1 MSCFDNIEE
10 FRESKRYLNK
20 ENTTGTRNMYQNLWN
35 EYINRYGVKTTYYRH
50 GYKLQTQ
57 DDFIYG
63 EDPTEPFLEPET
75 INMMVEYQTDALL
88 LSKFG
93 LESTADLTAVVT
105 IEDYQNTFG
114 LGAEPKAGDVI
125 ELTESAWFTSEMPLY
140 DGLLSHF
147 NVVANVD
154 SFDIEIVSGVD
165 VDSTRLAPVKAVVT
179 ENVLSYTVPM
189 YTTSGSISSNMY
201 PIENELL
208 ELSGAVISQYHLRMP
223 VNDTTYFIP
232 LYTPLQTIPLPGINS
247 LYFNYDIVDLNGGD
261 INSAGFF
268 PFDYEHEGEPLLMP
282 VYTYATSGEPSAT
295 VIISA
300 QPMDFMDMDPKRLV
314 CKHMVGKDNED
325 YDYVNSILIEL
336 SAVYGSPYIRYPQLF
351 EITEVKY
358 QDYSQQGMNFA
369 QGHYIWQL
377 HAKRFDYSFEPG
389 ISSEGPMDQVYD
401 NSFFGTLSTLGNE
414 PSPEKVYPQ
423 NVEDA
428 SKEVWDYEEEGTDTD
443 PYGYY

>member
-20 ENTTGTRNMYQNLWN
+20 DNSTGLRNMYQNLWG
-35 EYINRYGVKTTYYRH
+35 EYINRFGVKTTYYRH

-63 EDPTEPFLEPET
+63 EDPTEPFLAPKPL
-75 INMMVEYQTDALL
+75 NMIVEYQTDALL

-93 LESTADLTAVVT
+93 LESTADLNAVVS
-105 IEDYQNTFG
+105 IEDYQNAFG
-114 LGAEPKAGDVI
+114 IGAEPKAGDVL
-125 ELTESAWFTSEMPLY
+125 ELTEAGWLASEMPPY

-154 SFDIEIVSGVD
+154 AFDIDVIQID

-189 YTTSGSISSNMY
+189 YTTNEAVTSNMY
-201 PIENELL
+201 PIENDMV
-208 ELSGAVISQYHLRMP
+208 ELSGAVTSQYHLRIP
-223 VNDTTYFIP
+223 VKGETYFVP
-232 LYTPLQTIPLPGINS
+232 LYTPTQTITLPGINS

-268 PFDYEHEGEPLLMP
+268 PFEYQNEPLVMP
-282 VYTYATSGEPSAT
+282 LYTYATSGEPSAT
-295 VIISA
+295 VIIPSA
-300 QPMDFMDMDPKRLV
+300 DLSYMDMDAKTLV
-314 CKHMVGKDNED
+314 CKHMVGDDKDYE
-325 YDYVNSILIEL
+325 YVNSILIEL
-336 SAVYGSPYIRYPQLF
+336 SAVYGAPYIRYPQLF

-358 QDYSQQGMNFA
+358 QDFSQQGMNFA
-369 QGHYIWQL
+369 QGHYIWQI

-389 ISSEGPMDQVYD
+389 ISSEGNYDQVYD
-401 NSFFGTLSTLGNE
+401 NSFFGTLSSFDNVQ
-414 PSPEKVYPQ
+414 SPEKVYPQ
-423 NVEDA
+423 EVEEA
-428 SKEVWDYEEEGTDTD
+428 SKEVWDYEEKGTDTD

>member
-1 MSCFDNIEE
+1 MGCFDNIDQ
-10 FRESKRYLNK
+10 FREEKRYLNK
-20 ENTTGTRNMYQNLWN
+20 ENTTGARNMFQNVWKN
-35 EYINRYGVKTTYYRH
+35 FINMYGVKTTYYRH

-63 EDPTEPFLEPET
+63 EDITEPFLEPLT
-75 INMMVEYQTDALL
+75 INMIVEFQTDALL

-93 LESTADLTAVVT
+93 LESTADLNAVVS

-114 LGAEPKAGDVI
+114 LAAEPKAGDVI
-125 ELTESAWFTSEMPLY
+125 ELTEAAWYTSEMPLY

-154 SFDIEIVSGVD
+154 AFDVDIVQVD
-165 VDSTRLAPVKAVVT
+165 ADSTRLAPVKAIVT

-189 YTTSGSISSNMY
+189 YTTSGSVSTNSY

-208 ELSGAVISQYHLRMP
+208 ELSGAVVSQYHLKIP
-223 VNDTTYFIP
+223 VKGTTYYVP
-232 LYTPLQTIPLPGINS
+232 LYTPVQTIAMPGINS

-268 PFDYEHEGEPLLMP
+268 PFEYQGETLVMPL
-282 VYTYATSGEPSAT
+282 YTPATSAEPEPT

-300 QPMDFMDMDPKRLV
+300 ADLSYMDMDAKQLV
-314 CKHMVGKDNED
+314 CKNMVGGDEDNA
-325 YDYVNSILIEL
+325 YVNSILIEL
-336 SAVYGSPYIRYPQLF
+336 SAVYGAPYIRYPQLF

-358 QDYSQQGMNFA
+358 QDYSQPGMNVA
-369 QGHYIWQL
+369 QGHYVWII

-389 ISSEGPMDQVYD
+389 ISSEGPFDQVYD
-401 NSFFGTLSTLGNE
+401 NSFFGTLSTFDND
-414 PSPEKVYPQ
+414 PSPEKTYPQ

-428 SKEVWDYEEEGTDTD
+428 GDDVWDYNDKGPDTG